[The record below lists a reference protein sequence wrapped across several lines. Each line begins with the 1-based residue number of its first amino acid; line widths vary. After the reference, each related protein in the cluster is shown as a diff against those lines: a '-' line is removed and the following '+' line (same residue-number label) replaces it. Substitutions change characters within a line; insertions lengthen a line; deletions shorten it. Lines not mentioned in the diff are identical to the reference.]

1 MTTRVKVGTKA
12 KRGDIVAVSRSA
24 YDLNP
29 AGWHFARVVKTDREG
44 RVTHHVGEHLFDPAK
59 TKATSGNSL
68 KFHTIQVLTLPEGWY
83 GFSDAILSDQ
93 CRYSLDELKG
103 HARAARCCGQTSVVS
118 GAVTNKFT
126 DAREHSRQAMN
137 AWRQASAMY
146 HAGEVSE
153 ETYQEARAERDKAFA
168 EAIDS
173 VSDPSPVK
181 EQA

>member
-59 TKATSGNSL
+59 TKATSANSL
-68 KFHTIQVLTLPEGWY
+68 KFHTIQVVTLPEGWY
-83 GFSDAILSDQ
+83 DFSDAVLSDQ
-93 CRYSLDELKG
+93 CRYSLDELRG
-103 HARAARCCGQTSVVS
+103 IARAAYCREQTSVVS
-118 GAVTNKFT
+118 GAAIDEFT
-126 DAREHSRQAMN
+126 TAREHYRQARK
-137 AWRQASAMY
+137 AWRQVSAMY

-153 ETYQEARAERDKAFA
+153 ETYVAARSERDSAA
-168 EAIDS
+168 RLYLEVIATTAHTG
-173 VSDPSPVK
+173 